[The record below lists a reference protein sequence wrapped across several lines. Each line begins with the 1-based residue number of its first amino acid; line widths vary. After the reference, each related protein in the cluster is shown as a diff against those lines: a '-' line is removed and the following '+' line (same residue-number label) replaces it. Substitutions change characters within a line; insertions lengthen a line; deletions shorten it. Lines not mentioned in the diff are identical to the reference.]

1 MAKKNQSKRLTTQ
14 HKKSHGVEGI
24 FGKEAKIHDLSIRK
38 VSHMVMKR
46 LEEEYPLLN
55 FRYRDSIRKDEINHA
70 LRAIDAELGQTLF
83 VSNSSI
89 IPDGGI
95 VEVQDDNGHW
105 RVILVS
111 EAKHQGKDIAN
122 IKAGK
127 LVDKNND

>member
-1 MAKKNQSKRLTTQ
+1 
-14 HKKSHGVEGI
+14 
-24 FGKEAKIHDLSIRK
+24 
-38 VSHMVMKR
+38 MVMKR

-127 LVDKNND
+127 LVGKNND